1 MTIIELIDAAP
12 IHNIMGAL
20 AFNADK
26 IIYVGSEN
34 KNIFENNRK
43 NKIEKFY
50 SKKGLKNVSFEY
62 VQISKA
68 DFNDVRTKLNKIV
81 AENDSC
87 YFDISGGEDIV
98 LSALGFVFAEN
109 PDIHLY
115 KVNPETKRIYL
126 FESQTDADGNRK
138 IVNSKIL
145 TDIQNTVEENI
156 LAHGGT
162 VVYDTEKPGST
173 HIWQF
178 SVDFLKDLRQMWEI
192 CCYGPNGKNS
202 NKNKNNNNN
211 DKQSH
216 PRMWNSIISTLE
228 KLQEI
233 NNSKNENELQV
244 NIEYAKNYL
253 KKRGGYTMTDGYL
266 YALQRAMLISFGEN
280 HSDEV
285 LHIVFKN
292 EQVKLCLTKAGTVL
306 ELKTY
311 FACEKLL
318 KDEFTDCMT
327 GVAIDWDGIV
337 HKEATNAQEYEKLD
351 VQARINN
358 IEDTKNEVDVILM
371 KGLIPYFISC
381 KNGKFTSEELYKLYT
396 VKEKFGTEYGK
407 MFIVTTDF
415 DKSDYEFNLEHLSQR
430 AADMGIEIIKNVH
443 LMTDAEF
450 EEELS
455 VKLKKSEKNTA
466 QSQNKKNA

>member
-1 MTIIELIDAAP
+1 MTIIELIDSAP

-20 AFNADK
+20 AFNAEK

-34 KNIFENNRK
+34 KDIFANKRK
-43 NKIEKFY
+43 PKIEKFY
-50 SKKGLKNVSFEY
+50 RKKGLENVSFEY
-62 VQISKA
+62 VQIFKT
-68 DFNDVRTKLNKIV
+68 DFEDIRTKLNKIIS
-81 AENDSC
+81 ENNSC

-115 KVNPETKRIYL
+115 KVNPATKRIYL
-126 FESQTDADGNRK
+126 FESQTDADGKHK

-145 TDIQNTVEENI
+145 TEIRNTVEENI

-162 VVYDTEKPGST
+162 VVYDTEKPGCT
-173 HIWQF
+173 HIWQM
-178 SVDFLKDLRQMWEI
+178 SVEFCQDLRQMWEI
-192 CCYGPNGKNS
+192 CCLGPNG
-202 NKNKNNNNN
+202 NKNNNNN
-211 DKQSH
+211 NNKQSH
-216 PRMWNSIISTLE
+216 PRMWNSIISTIE
-228 KLQEI
+228 NLQEI
-233 NNSKNENELQV
+233 NSSPNENELQV

-253 KKRGGYTMTDGYL
+253 KKRGGYVMTDGYL
-266 YALQRAMLISFGEN
+266 HALKKAMLISFGEN
-280 HSDEV
+280 NSDEV

-292 EQVKLCLTKAGTVL
+292 EQVKLCLTKAGTLL

-311 FACEKLL
+311 IACENLL
-318 KDEFTDCMT
+318 KGQFTDCMT
-327 GVAIDWDGIV
+327 GVSIDWDGVV
-337 HKEATNAQEYEKLD
+337 HTEAANAKEYDKMNSDVRNA
-351 VQARINN
+351 I

-381 KNGKFTSEELYKLYT
+381 KNGKFTAEELYKLYT

-415 DKSDYEFNLEHLSQR
+415 DKSDSEYNLEYLDQR

-443 LMTDAEF
+443 LMSDAQF
-450 EEELS
+450 EKELS
-455 VKLKKSEKNTA
+455 KRLLK
-466 QSQNKKNA
+466 

>member
-1 MTIIELIDAAP
+1 MTIIELLDTAP

-50 SKKGLKNVSFEY
+50 RKKGLENVCFEY

-68 DFNDVRTKLNKIV
+68 DFDDVRTKLNKIV
-81 AENDSC
+81 AENDTC

-98 LSALGFVFAEN
+98 LTALGFVFAEN

-138 IVNSKIL
+138 IVNSKKL
-145 TDIQNTVEENI
+145 TDIKNTVEENI

-162 VVYDTEKPGST
+162 VVFDTEKPGST

-178 SVDFLKDLRQMWEI
+178 SVEFCQDLRQMWEI
-192 CCYGPNGKNS
+192 CCNGPDV
-202 NKNKNNNNN
+202 NNNNN
-211 DKQSH
+211 NHNKDNQSH
-216 PRMWNSIISTLE
+216 PRMWNNIISTIE
-228 KLQEI
+228 NLQEI

-244 NIEYAKNYL
+244 NIQYAKNYL
-253 KKRGGYTMTDGYL
+253 KKRGGYVMTDGYL
-266 YALQRAMLISFGEN
+266 HALKRARLISFGEN

-311 FACEKLL
+311 LACENLL
-318 KDEFTDCMT
+318 KEEFTDCMT
-327 GVAIDWDGIV
+327 GVSIDWDGIV
-337 HKEATNAQEYEKLD
+337 HKEAANPQEYKKLNFK
-351 VQARINN
+351 ARIDN

-381 KNGKFTSEELYKLYT
+381 KNGKFTAEELYKLYT

-415 DKSDYEFNLEHLSQR
+415 EKSDSEYNLEYLDQR
-430 AADMGIEIIKNVH
+430 ATDMDIEIIKNVH
-443 LMTDAEF
+443 LMSDAEF
-450 EEELS
+450 EKELS
-455 VKLKKSEKNTA
+455 VKLKKSEK
-466 QSQNKKNA
+466 KY